1 VLRVA
6 GLLRSA
12 MSTTSATVSFCSAS
26 ALGAP
31 TTGWNGV
38 LASRAA
44 ALTTLD
50 EGLQTAAALVGDAA
64 EPSIDGVG

>member
-1 VLRVA
+1 MGR
-6 GLLRSA
+6 
-12 MSTTSATVSFCSAS
+12 
-26 ALGAP
+26 
-31 TTGWNGV
+31 NGV